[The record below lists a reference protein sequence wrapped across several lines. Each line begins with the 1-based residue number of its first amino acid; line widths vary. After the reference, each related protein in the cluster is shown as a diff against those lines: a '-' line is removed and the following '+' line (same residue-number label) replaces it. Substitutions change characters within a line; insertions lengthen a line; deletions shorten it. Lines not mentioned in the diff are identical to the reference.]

1 MDERLMEPGETNQ
14 PETTVEVFGDRVNET
29 SSSGNVWLLEN
40 NGDNKPQ
47 MDNSPRGRP
56 PGQQPGHQKKKRK
69 NNDPYKG
76 YVKVFVSGLL
86 LMGLAYFVHFLEP
99 VQVIRDFNMNM
110 REGSYIYRMWKA
122 PPIKLYIKVF
132 IFNITNAAQ
141 FLNGEDKK
149 LRVAEVGPYTYSETV
164 VNEEIVWNNNKTM
177 SFTPRRNVQFEP
189 EMSIGDPDVDIVT
202 VANIPLLGIAS
213 LLHNSSTGL
222 NLALSTLVSYLDSQP
237 ILNLSVSSF
246 LWGYEDPLVRL
257 AKNVLPSWINFAQF
271 GILDRM
277 LDEGINRV
285 TMSLQNTNETSQ
297 FSIQRLNGSPGLQQW
312 GYKPEDDDRTNHC
325 NRVEGTLEGYL
336 FPNNIQ
342 KNQSFTIYR
351 RAFCRPLTIEYDRT
365 GVSRTGYPIY
375 MFKFAKNLL
384 DPSNP
389 DNACYCKNRQ
399 EACLPSGLSDLSPC
413 YYNFPVAISLPHF
426 LNGNK
431 SLHEALDG
439 VSPDYKKHSSSVG
452 IQAEVGVP
460 VTVNIRLQTNL
471 VVKKTKMIP
480 RVKRFNNLVIPIFWM
495 QVELIDLPFSVNLVI
510 YLLTEIGPMLQ
521 KAFIVGC
528 FGAGLIL
535 VFFANLRYAWR
546 SGIFWKNSRR
556 TATIISYRQKQRQHE
571 KVIWRHSR
579 YSQLFINPP
588 AALHEGRTR

>member
-1 MDERLMEPGETNQ
+1 MDERLMEPGEASQ
-14 PETTVEVFGDRVNET
+14 PEAAVEVAGDRMNE
-29 SSSGNVWLLEN
+29 SCSSGTLWLLEN
-40 NGDNKPQ
+40 SSEKIPQ
-47 MDNSPRGRP
+47 IDNSPRRRP
-56 PGQQPGHQKKKRK
+56 PDQQPGNQKKKK
-69 NNDPYKG
+69 KTNNQYKG
-76 YVKVFVSGLL
+76 YIKLCFTGLL
-86 LMGLAYFVHFLEP
+86 LMGLAFFVHFLEP

-141 FLNGEDKK
+141 FLKGEDKK
-149 LRVAEVGPYTYSETV
+149 LRVEEVGPYTYSETI
-164 VNEEIVWNNNKTM
+164 VNEEIVWNENKTM
-177 SFTPRRNVQFEP
+177 SFTPKRNVQFEP
-189 EMSIGDPDVDIVT
+189 DMSIGDPDVDIVT

-213 LLHNSSTGL
+213 LLHNSSAGL

-237 ILNLSVSSF
+237 LLDLPVSSF

-257 AKNVLPSWINFAQF
+257 AQNLLPSWINFAQF

-312 GYKPEDDDRTNHC
+312 GYKPEEDDRNNHC

-342 KNQSFTIYR
+342 KNQTFTIYR
-351 RAFCRPLTIEYDRT
+351 RAFCRPLKIEYDRS

-375 MFKFAKNLL
+375 IYKFAKNLL
-384 DPSNP
+384 DPANP
-389 DNACYCKNRQ
+389 DNACYCKNKQ
-399 EACLPSGLSDLSPC
+399 ETCLPLGLSDLSPC

-431 SLHEALDG
+431 SLHEAVDG
-439 VSPDYKKHSSSVG
+439 ILPDFKKHSSSVG

-460 VTVNIRLQTNL
+460 VSVDIRLQTNL

-495 QVELIDLPFSVNLVI
+495 QVELLDLPLSVNLVI
-510 YLLTEIGPMLQ
+510 YLLTEIGPLLQ
-521 KAFIVGC
+521 NMFIVGC
-528 FGAGLIL
+528 LAAGLIL

-546 SGIFWKNSRR
+546 SGIFKCRR
-556 TATIISYRQKQRQHE
+556 KATIISYRQKQRQHQ

-579 YSQLFINPP
+579 YSQLFITPPP